1 MRLFLISSVRLS
13 IILIFSAVTLA
24 AQDSSERKPK
34 KHYIGYGN
42 LITNDLLG
50 DGRDRWRTGSVS
62 SSRIWGADWKGEL
75 PEEFY
80 ELVEIRIFGEIIAP
94 SDLSGNKG
102 IDRPYVSHVALGMQ
116 SHFQHNG
123 LEYSTGIEASVLG
136 KQTGLSD
143 FQTAFHKV
151 VGEQIPSETVL
162 SRQIGNEVLFGPI
175 VEIGETVPSGDR
187 MSIRPFFEGY
197 ATAEILARV
206 GADIHF
212 GRGFSGALFV
222 RDPVTGQRYCVI
234 PGKVNQIGF
243 SVGGDVGH
251 VAKSAFFDDTSA
263 PMYNRRLRFRTGVHW
278 VGKHRQLFAGLT
290 WLSKEFHGQPEAQI
304 LGSVRLILRF

>member
-62 SSRIWGADWKGEL
+62 SSHIWGVDWKGEL
-75 PEEFY
+75 PEELSK
-80 ELVEIRIFGEIIAP
+80 LVEIRMFGEVIAP

-151 VGEQIPSETVL
+151 VGEHIPSESVL
-162 SRQIGNEVLFGPI
+162 SRQIGNQVLFGPT
-175 VEIGETVPSGDR
+175 VEIGETIPNGGR
-187 MSIRPFFEGY
+187 LSIRPFFEGY

-206 GADIHF
+206 GADIYF
-212 GRGFSGALFV
+212 GRGFSGVLFV

-263 PMYNRRLRFRTGVHW
+263 PMYNRRLRFRTGLHW
-278 VGKHRQLFAGLT
+278 VRKNRQGFAGLT

-304 LGSVRLILRF
+304 LGSVRLILKF

>member
-1 MRLFLISSVRLS
+1 MRLFLISAVRLS
-13 IILIFSAVTLA
+13 ILLIFSAVTLA
-24 AQDSSERKPK
+24 AQDFSERKPK

-50 DGRDRWRTGSVS
+50 DGGDRWRTGSVA

-75 PEEFY
+75 PEEFS
-80 ELVEIRIFGEIIAP
+80 ELVEIRILGEVIAP
-94 SDLSGNKG
+94 SNLSGNNG
-102 IDRPYVSHVALGMQ
+102 IDRPFAGHLALGMH

-123 LEYSTGIEASVLG
+123 LEYSTGIGASVLG
-136 KQTGLSD
+136 KQTGLGD
-143 FQTAFHKV
+143 FQKALHEAV
-151 VGEQIPSETVL
+151 DEHIPSESVL
-162 SRQIGNEVLFGPI
+162 SRQIGNQVLIGPI
-175 VEIGETVPSGDR
+175 VEIGETVPNGDR
-187 MSIRPFFEGY
+187 LSIRPFVEGY
-197 ATAEILARV
+197 ATAEMLARV

-212 GRGFSGALFV
+212 GSGFSGSLFI

-234 PGKVNQIGF
+234 PGKVNQMGF

-263 PMYNRRLRFRTGVHW
+263 PMYNQRLRFRTGLHW
-278 VGKHRQLFAGLT
+278 ARKNRQGFAGLT

-304 LGSVRLILRF
+304 LGSVRLILKF